1 MSRAI
6 FLNQLRGLRWQVV
19 WYGLG
24 LAFYAAF
31 MVWLFPFFKE
41 AIGDFEY
48 PAEFLAFFGG
58 TGDLADPR
66 VFVQV
71 EYFSFAPII
80 LVIYG
85 VMAGT
90 GMLAGDEGRR
100 TLEPV
105 LAQPVSRSTVFVS
118 RAAALMCALLLIVA
132 VNALGWITSVPFVDL
147 GDMTLLVALG
157 ATLAAVPLVAVFAAL
172 GLLLAAVAPT
182 RGSAAGV
189 MAVGAILAYLVSS
202 LAQAIEPIA
211 WMRWLSPYYYSD
223 SHQVLTFGVVWWHQG
238 VLVGLAVVAGTL
250 AWLAFR
256 GREID
261 AGVWQP
267 GAIMRGWAD
276 LAR

>member
-1 MSRAI
+1 MNRAI
-6 FLNQLRGLRWQVV
+6 FLNQLRGLRWQIV
-19 WYGLG
+19 WYGVG
-24 LAFYAAF
+24 LALYATF
-31 MVWLFPFFKE
+31 MVWLFPTFKD

-48 PAEFLAFFGG
+48 PPEILAFFGA
-58 TGDLADPR
+58 TGDLANPR

-100 TLEPV
+100 TLEPI

-118 RAAALMCALLLIVA
+118 RGAALLCGLLLILA
-132 VNALGWITSVPFVDL
+132 VNMLGWLSSVPFIDL
-147 GDMTLLVALG
+147 GDMTMLTVAG
-157 ATLAAVPLVAVFAAL
+157 ATLVAVPLVAAFAAGGML
-172 GLLLAAVAPT
+172 VAAIAPT

-189 MAVGAILAYLVSS
+189 MAVAAILSYLVSS

-223 SHQVLTFGVVWWHQG
+223 SHLVLTTGVVWWHQG
-238 VLVGLAVVAGTL
+238 LLVAAAVIAGVL

-261 AGVWQP
+261 AGIWQP
-267 GAIMRGWAD
+267 GAILRGW
-276 LAR
+276 RG